1 MSFQLLLENSFLIN
15 VIKTGEMMQWLRA
28 LAALLKE
35 GPGFDPQYPFANS
48 EPSVT
53 WVVGHHTTGSDLHEH
68 QAHMHRPAC
77 RQNIHSHNM
86 QSKLIVNYSVA

>member
-1 MSFQLLLENSFLIN
+1 MTFQLLLENSFLIN
-15 VIKTGEMMQWLRA
+15 IINTGEIMQSLSA

-53 WVVGHHTTGSDLHEH
+53 WVVGHHTTGSDLREH
-68 QAHMHRPAC
+68 QAHMRYIDLPADKISIHIKYN
-77 RQNIHSHNM
+77 QN
-86 QSKLIVNYSVA
+86 